1 MERVKYNSRDQV
13 VWENNEQVSQPIIFK
28 KKMKFQITKIENYI
42 KRCKK
47 IF

>member
-1 MERVKYNSRDQV
+1 MEWVKYNSRDQV
-13 VWENNEQVSQPIIFK
+13 VWENNEQVSQPIFK